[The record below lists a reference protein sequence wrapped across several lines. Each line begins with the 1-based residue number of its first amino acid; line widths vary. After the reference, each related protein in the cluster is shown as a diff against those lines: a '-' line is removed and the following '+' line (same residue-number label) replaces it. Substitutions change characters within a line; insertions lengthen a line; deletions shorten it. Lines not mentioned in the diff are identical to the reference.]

1 MMMET
6 RVIINGHL
14 IDPKNNIDQ
23 KMDIRIVDG
32 KVYEVKEKIEPI
44 EGEWVTDAKGLIVSP
59 GFIDL
64 HCHMREPGQEVD
76 ASLADADLAEVA
88 GTRVEFDN
96 RLGHACRI
104 REGDAR
110 FGFFRQLQAIAFDVG
125 VGGVEQRQIILVATR
140 QVLGQVRLESRHPA
154 IE

>member
-1 MMMET
+1 MMET

-64 HCHMREPGQEVD
+64 HCHMREPGQE
-76 ASLADADLAEVA
+76 AKEDLISGSNAAPAPVVSSA
-88 GTRVEFDN
+88 TTG
-96 RLGHACRI
+96 GGA
-104 REGDAR
+104 AA
-110 FGFFRQLQAIAFDVG
+110 AICWPP
-125 VGGVEQRQIILVATR
+125 R
-140 QVLGQVRLESRHPA
+140 
-154 IE
+154 